1 MNEWE
6 KKKKAQWILYIYV
19 RVQWMSARICDSND
33 RVEEKNKINKC
44 NQKHDREKEKKLW
57 KKMPQNRSI
66 NTPAHEGKKTNK
78 NNLFFSK
85 ATEIWYK
92 QTHTHTHTFLFY
104 I

>member
-44 NQKHDREKEKKLW
+44 NQKHDREKEKKL
-57 KKMPQNRSI
+57 
-66 NTPAHEGKKTNK
+66 
-78 NNLFFSK
+78 
-85 ATEIWYK
+85 
-92 QTHTHTHTFLFY
+92 
-104 I
+104 